1 MVPFGAGA
9 RSFTVSEWIR
19 GLRGRP
25 CGRGT
30 GGKVHL
36 MSGLGKSPDVLRLRA
51 GRCHRTWARTW
62 GAVGVACLVG
72 TVLTFGGSWAAGSGA
87 ARMVTF
93 GPSTGCWGLAVS
105 LMLRARGTSGRVRTR
120 LLLLGGSAVAG
131 GVYRGAVTVLSAQP
145 PASGRGAR
153 SLLGSV
159 VVTGVTLAVGLGM
172 AGLVVAA
179 DAGTGRH
186 VLLRRVLDGVVTAG
200 AVFMTGWV
208 LLRGAGDGWR
218 LGTGMVGVLWAAEV
232 VFLSF
237 LFALRRLVRSDQ
249 RATLWV
255 GIAGLSLM
263 LIGDTLRLWT
273 VGPHGPEV
281 MSCQLVDACATAGL
295 LVVAVGPWAPG
306 GASAL
311 GTAQPALRWGM
322 EGAAAFIPLTVCTAT
337 VLGYV
342 LAPPARDPV
351 PLLVGGTA
359 LLSLWARQR
368 FLPSENTRNDD

>member
-1 MVPFGAGA
+1 MMSIGPFVGCWVL
-9 RSFTVSEWIR
+9 TVSLLIR
-19 GLRGRP
+19 L
-25 CGRGT
+25 
-30 GGKVHL
+30 GG
-36 MSGLGKSPDVLRLRA
+36 A
-51 GRCHRTWARTW
+51 Y
-62 GAVGVACLVG
+62 
-72 TVLTFGGSWAAGSGA
+72 
-87 ARMVTF
+87 
-93 GPSTGCWGLAVS
+93 
-105 LMLRARGTSGRVRTR
+105 GRVRTR
-120 LLLLGGSAVAG
+120 LLLLAGSAAAG
-131 GVYRGAVTVLSAQP
+131 GVYRVAIAVLSDR
-145 PASGRGAR
+145 PAPGLDFR
-153 SLLGSV
+153 SLVGLA
-159 VVTGVTLAVGLGM
+159 VVTGVTVAVGLGM

-218 LGTGMVGVLWAAEV
+218 LGTGMIGVLWAAEV

-263 LIGDTLRLWT
+263 LIGDTLRLWA
-273 VGPHGPEV
+273 VGSHGPQV
-281 MSCQLVDACATAGL
+281 MSSQLVDACTTAGL
-295 LVVAVGPWAPG
+295 LVVAVGPWVPG

-311 GTAQPALRWGM
+311 GTAPSALRWGM
-322 EGAAAFIPLTVCTAT
+322 EGAAAFIPMTVCTAT

-342 LAPPARDPV
+342 LAAPARDPV

-368 FLPSENTRNDD
+368 LLPSGDIRNDD

>member
-1 MVPFGAGA
+1 
-9 RSFTVSEWIR
+9 
-19 GLRGRP
+19 
-25 CGRGT
+25 
-30 GGKVHL
+30 
-36 MSGLGKSPDVLRLRA
+36 MSGLGKSPDVLRVRA
-51 GRCHRTWARTW
+51 GRCPRTGAWAW

-72 TVLTFGGSWAAGSGA
+72 AVLTFGGPWAAGSA
-87 ARMVTF
+87 VARMVAF
-93 GPSTGCWGLAVS
+93 GPSTGCWGLAIS
-105 LMLRARGTSGRVRTR
+105 LGLRAWGASGRVRTR

-131 GVYRGAVTVLSAQP
+131 GVYRGTVNVLSAHP
-145 PASGRGAR
+145 PGSGRYER

-179 DAGTGRH
+179 DAGKGRH

-208 LLRGAGDGWR
+208 LLRGASDGWR
-218 LGTGMVGVLWAAEV
+218 LGTGMVGVLWTAEV

-249 RATLWV
+249 RVTLWV
-255 GIAGLSLM
+255 GIVGLSLM

-273 VGPHGPEV
+273 AGPHNPEA
-281 MSCQLVDACATAGL
+281 MSCQLVDTCNTAGL
-295 LVVAVGPWAPG
+295 LVVAVGPWLPG
-306 GASAL
+306 GASVL
-311 GTAQPALRWGM
+311 DTAQPTLRWGM
-322 EGAAAFIPLTVCTAT
+322 EGAAAFIPLTVCTVAA
-337 VLGYV
+337 LGYV

-359 LLSLWARQR
+359 LLSLWARQT
-368 FLPSENTRNDD
+368 FLPSKNTRNDD

>member
-1 MVPFGAGA
+1 M
-9 RSFTVSEWIR
+9 
-19 GLRGRP
+19 
-25 CGRGT
+25 
-30 GGKVHL
+30 
-36 MSGLGKSPDVLRLRA
+36 
-51 GRCHRTWARTW
+51 
-62 GAVGVACLVG
+62 
-72 TVLTFGGSWAAGSGA
+72 
-87 ARMVTF
+87 
-93 GPSTGCWGLAVS
+93 
-105 LMLRARGTSGRVRTR
+105 RTR

-131 GVYRGAVTVLSAQP
+131 GVYRAAATVLSAQP
-145 PASGRGAR
+145 PASGRDAR

-159 VVTGVTLAVGLGM
+159 VVTGVTLTVGLGM

-200 AVFMTGWV
+200 AVFTTGWV

-218 LGTGMVGVLWAAEV
+218 LGTGMVGLLWVAEV

-237 LFALRRLVRSDQ
+237 LFSLRRLVQSDQ

-255 GIAGLSLM
+255 GIVGLSLM
-263 LIGDTLRLWT
+263 LISDTLRLWT
-273 VGPHGPEV
+273 VGPHSPEA
-281 MSCQLVDACATAGL
+281 MSCQLVDVCATAGL
-295 LVVAVGPWAPG
+295 LVAAVGPWAPG

-311 GTAQPALRWGM
+311 GTAQPTLRWGI

-337 VLGYV
+337 ALGYV
-342 LAPPARDPV
+342 LAPTARDPV

-368 FLPSENTRNDD
+368 FLPRENADTARSVRRDGR

>member
-1 MVPFGAGA
+1 M
-9 RSFTVSEWIR
+9 
-19 GLRGRP
+19 
-25 CGRGT
+25 
-30 GGKVHL
+30 
-36 MSGLGKSPDVLRLRA
+36 
-51 GRCHRTWARTW
+51 
-62 GAVGVACLVG
+62 G
-72 TVLTFGGSWAAGSGA
+72 TVLTYGGLWAAGSRA
-87 ARMVTF
+87 ARMMAF
-93 GPSTGCWGLAVS
+93 GPSTGCWGLAGS
-105 LMLRARGTSGRVRTR
+105 LVARAWGASGRVRTR

-145 PASGRGAR
+145 PGSGRDTR

-159 VVTGVTLAVGLGM
+159 VVTGVTLTVGLGM

-186 VLLRRVLDGVVTAG
+186 VLLRRVLDGFVTAG

-218 LGTGMVGVLWAAEV
+218 LGAGMVGVLWAAEV

-249 RATLWV
+249 RVTLWV
-255 GIAGLSLM
+255 GIVGLSLV

-273 VGPHGPEV
+273 FGPDGPEV
-281 MSCQLVDACATAGL
+281 MSGQLVDACATAGL
-295 LVVAVGPWAPG
+295 LVVAVGPWVPG
-306 GASAL
+306 GASVL
-311 GTAQPALRWGM
+311 GTARPALRWGM
-322 EGAAAFIPLTVCTAT
+322 EGAAAFIPLTVCTVT
-337 VLGYV
+337 VLGHV

-368 FLPSENTRNDD
+368 FLPSEKKTRNDD

>member
-1 MVPFGAGA
+1 M
-9 RSFTVSEWIR
+9 I
-19 GLRGRP
+19 
-25 CGRGT
+25 
-30 GGKVHL
+30 
-36 MSGLGKSPDVLRLRA
+36 
-51 GRCHRTWARTW
+51 
-62 GAVGVACLVG
+62 
-72 TVLTFGGSWAAGSGA
+72 
-87 ARMVTF
+87 
-93 GPSTGCWGLAVS
+93 
-105 LMLRARGTSGRVRTR
+105 
-120 LLLLGGSAVAG
+120 
-131 GVYRGAVTVLSAQP
+131 
-145 PASGRGAR
+145 
-153 SLLGSV
+153 
-159 VVTGVTLAVGLGM
+159 TGVTLMVGLGM

-200 AVFMTGWV
+200 AVFTTGWV

-218 LGTGMVGVLWAAEV
+218 PGTGMVGVLWTAEV

-263 LIGDTLRLWT
+263 LVGDTLRLWAA
-273 VGPHGPEV
+273 GPHCPEL

-295 LVVAVGPWAPG
+295 LVVAVGPWVPG

-311 GTAQPALRWGM
+311 STARPALRWGM
-322 EGAAAFIPLTVCTAT
+322 EGAAAFVPLTVCTAT
-337 VLGYV
+337 ALGYV
-342 LAPPARDPV
+342 LAPLARDPV

-368 FLPSENTRNDD
+368 FLPSANTRNDG

>member
-1 MVPFGAGA
+1 
-9 RSFTVSEWIR
+9 
-19 GLRGRP
+19 
-25 CGRGT
+25 
-30 GGKVHL
+30 
-36 MSGLGKSPDVLRLRA
+36 MSGLGKSRDALGLRA

-62 GAVGVACLVG
+62 DAVGVACLVG
-72 TVLTFGGSWAAGSGA
+72 AVLTLGGSWAAGGGA
-87 ARMVTF
+87 ARMVAF
-93 GPSTGCWGLAVS
+93 GPSAGSWGLAAS

-120 LLLLGGSAVAG
+120 VLLLGGSAVAG
-131 GVYRGAVTVLSAQP
+131 GVYRGVVAVLSAQP
-145 PASGRGAR
+145 AASGWDVR

-159 VVTGVTLAVGLGM
+159 MVTGVTLTVGLGM

-200 AVFMTGWV
+200 AVFMAGWV
-208 LLRGAGDGWR
+208 LLRGVGDGWR
-218 LGTGMVGVLWAAEV
+218 MGMGMGMAGILWATEV

-249 RATLWV
+249 RATVWV

-273 VGPHGPEV
+273 AGPHGPEM
-281 MSCQLVDACATAGL
+281 MSCQLVDVCATTGL
-295 LVVAVGPWAPG
+295 MVVAVGPWVPG

-311 GTAQPALRWGM
+311 GTARPALRLGM

-351 PLLVGGTA
+351 PLLAGGTA
-359 LLSLWARQR
+359 LLSLWARQKI
-368 FLPSENTRNDD
+368 LPSENTGHED